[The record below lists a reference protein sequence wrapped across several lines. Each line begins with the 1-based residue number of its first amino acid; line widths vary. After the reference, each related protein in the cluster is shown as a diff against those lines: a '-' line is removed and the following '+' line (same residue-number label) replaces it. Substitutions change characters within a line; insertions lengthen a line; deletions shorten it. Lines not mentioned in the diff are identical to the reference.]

1 MTFLTARIKEFL
13 LFRGKE
19 TVKVI
24 LLIECNNLRLV
35 DSIYDDKA
43 AASFVTTGEEP
54 SLNELQYLTTYT
66 LTCKITT
73 HSKTANQHTRI
84 ATQGLLMVCKAFHVI
99 ATTARQVIDTNTV
112 VRYGQSADYL

>member
-1 MTFLTARIKEFL
+1 M
-13 LFRGKE
+13 
-19 TVKVI
+19 KVI

-54 SLNELQYLTTYT
+54 SLNKLQRLATYA

-73 HSKTANQHTRI
+73 HSKTANQHTWI
-84 ATQGLLMVCKAFHVI
+84 ATQGLLMMCKAFHVI

-112 VRYGQSADYL
+112 VRYGQSADDL